1 MWVKRGVE
9 ETGGSAAGR
18 GESNLGHLI
27 SGKAFDPAA
36 DVDLEHR
43 VVALQKQAFQL
54 GLAILLIDHCHFH
67 GKSAERL
74 EVTIAVQN
82 LPDAGTADLQNIRLR
97 QDIAGFNRLSEEGT
111 EPGAVVKADVITIA
125 VANLNLEGHRIQM
138 REQLNRA
145 EVEAV
150 GNGNTRAE
158 VLEIGEKWMRQDKV
172 WSGIGPTGNSVVT
185 CLPGEMPVGHP
196 INVEDRLTTP
206 RGQSSEHRGMHRQ
219 PVVLHAGMG
228 PG

>member
-1 MWVKRGVE
+1 MRDVE

-18 GESNLGHLI
+18 GESNLGHLV
-27 SGKAFDPAA
+27 SGKAFDSAA

-54 GLAILLIDHCHFH
+54 GFTILRIDHRHLH
-67 GKSAERL
+67 GKAAERL
-74 EVTIAVQN
+74 EVTIAVQD
-82 LPDAGTADLQNIRLR
+82 LPDAGTADFQNIRLR
-97 QDIAGFNRLSEEGT
+97 QDIAGFNRLSKEGT
-111 EPGAVVKADVITIA
+111 EPGAVVKADVITVA
-125 VANLNLEGHRIQM
+125 VANLNLERHRIQM

-145 EVEAV
+145 EVETV

-158 VLEIGEKWMRQDKV
+158 ALEIGKKWMRQDKV

-185 CLPGEMPVGHP
+185 CLPWEMPVGHP

-206 RGQSSEHRGMHRQ
+206 RGQSSGRRGRHRR
-219 PVVLHAGMG
+219 PVVLLAGMG
-228 PG
+228 PD